1 MSTRIYSLDQLGWSP
16 VYSQQLTLEDLAA
29 GFPARV
35 SGVHRSSIVV
45 LSERAPSLTL
55 PRERGRESSSI
66 TVGDWLLVEHEAP
79 RVLRVLE
86 RRSLIARMA
95 AGIEQHSQPIAANVD
110 TLFVVTSC
118 NQDFNLS
125 RLERYLALARHAQVE
140 PVIVITKADLCVE
153 AESFVS
159 QARSVAGRAEALALD
174 ATSREA
180 ASWLG
185 PWLAGGQTVAFV
197 GSSGVGKS
205 TLVNTLLGGE
215 ALATGAIREDDDRG
229 RHTTTSR
236 QMLALPGGPWVIDT
250 PGMRELKI
258 GAVESGVSAVFA
270 EVEELVH
277 ACRFRDCNHEQA
289 AGCALEAAVA
299 AGQLDARRLSS
310 YLKLQR
316 EAKRA
321 GLSLHERRE
330 SERRFGRMVRSAL
343 KTRYRLKGR
352 DH

>member
-1 MSTRIYSLDQLGWSP
+1 MSTRTFSLDQLGWSP

-35 SGVHRSSIVV
+35 SGVQRSSIAV
-45 LSERAPSLTL
+45 LCERAPSLTL
-55 PRERGRESSSI
+55 PRKRGREEGV

-95 AGIEQHSQPIAANVD
+95 AGIEQQSQPIAANVD

-140 PVIVITKADLCVE
+140 PVIVITKADLCAEV
-153 AESFVS
+153 ESFVA

-174 ATSREA
+174 ATSHA
-180 ASWLG
+180 AADRLLAWLG
-185 PWLAGGQTVAFV
+185 RGQTVAFV

-205 TLVNTLLGGE
+205 TLVNTLLGDV
-215 ALATGAIREDDDRG
+215 ALATGAIREDDDKG

-236 QMLALPGGPWVIDT
+236 QMLALPGGAWVIDT

-270 EVEELVH
+270 ELEELAR
-277 ACRFRDCNHEQA
+277 ACRFRDCKHEQA
-289 AGCALEAAVA
+289 PGCALEAAVA

-321 GLSLHERRE
+321 GQSLHERRE

>member
-1 MSTRIYSLDQLGWSP
+1 MSTRIFSLDQLGWSP

-35 SGVHRSSIVV
+35 SGVHRSSIAVV
-45 LSERAPSLTL
+45 CERAPSLTL
-55 PRERGRESSSI
+55 PRTRGREDIS
-66 TVGDWLLVEHEAP
+66 VGDWLLVEHEAP

-140 PVIVITKADLCVE
+140 PVIVITKADLCAE
-153 AESFVS
+153 AEDFVA
-159 QARSVAGRAEALALD
+159 QARSVAGRAETLALD
-174 ATSREA
+174 VTSHEATSRLIP
-180 ASWLG
+180 WLG
-185 PWLAGGQTVAFV
+185 RGRTVAFV

-205 TLVNTLLGGE
+205 TLVNTLLGNE
-215 ALATGAIREDDDRG
+215 ALATGGIREDDDKG

-236 QMLALPGGPWVIDT
+236 QMLPLPGGAWVIDT

-270 EVEELVH
+270 EIEELAR
-277 ACRFRDCNHEQA
+277 ACRFRDCSHEQA
-289 AGCALEAAVA
+289 SGCALEAAVA

-321 GLSLHERRE
+321 GQSLHERRE

-352 DH
+352 DP